1 MTITLQDE
9 PIRTLSAAELERQWR
24 VATGEIAGVES
35 LSFRSD
41 FFSNGAAVEFRL
53 AHQNDTVLFAAVD
66 DLKERYAELTGLY
79 DIQDTF
85 NLGKRQFD
93 IELTPAGEAAGLL
106 PADVARQLRNSFF
119 GQEVQRIQRGRN
131 ELNTVR
137 YPESQRQSTQDL
149 ERIRI
154 RLQDGTQTPL
164 STVARLKES
173 RSFSSIERVDGLR
186 IVSVTSEV
194 DDTLITPTQANNAVL
209 NDIIPALLTRY
220 PGLQANQAGQ
230 GKEETE
236 DMASL
241 GRMMAVAMLT
251 IFVLLASQ
259 TRSYLQPFVVLAG
272 VPFGAAGAVIGHF
285 LLGYNI
291 SFISIFGIVAL
302 SGVVV
307 NDSLVL
313 MDQYNRNRLMGMT
326 IQASVTEALDGVFAP
341 YF

>member
-1 MTITLQDE
+1 MACV
-9 PIRTLSAAELERQWR
+9 LS
-24 VATGEIAGVES
+24 
-35 LSFRSD
+35 
-41 FFSNGAAVEFRL
+41 
-53 AHQNDTVLFAAVD
+53 
-66 DLKERYAELTGLY
+66 
-79 DIQDTF
+79 
-85 NLGKRQFD
+85 
-93 IELTPAGEAAGLL
+93 
-106 PADVARQLRNSFF
+106 
-119 GQEVQRIQRGRN
+119 
-131 ELNTVR
+131 
-137 YPESQRQSTQDL
+137 
-149 ERIRI
+149 
-154 RLQDGTQTPL
+154 
-164 STVARLKES
+164 
-173 RSFSSIERVDGLR
+173 
-186 IVSVTSEV
+186 SVTSEV

-326 IQASVTEALDGVFAP
+326 IQASVTEASRRRFRAIFLTTATTALGLTPMLFETSTQARFLIIPMAVSLATGIVFASVIILFLIP
-341 YF
+341 ALIVILEDVRSLLRAGSMRELQAS

>member
-1 MTITLQDE
+1 MRPLVKGPAALSRQD
-9 PIRTLSAAELERQWR
+9 
-24 VATGEIAGVES
+24 GGVES
-35 LSFRSD
+35 LSFRSN

-53 AHQNDTVLFAAVD
+53 AHQDDTVLFAAVD

-131 ELNTVR
+131 ELKVMVR

-194 DDTLITPTQANNAVL
+194 DNSLTTPTQPKIMVSIAYIHWILKNNR
-209 NDIIPALLTRY
+209 PT
-220 PGLQANQAGQ
+220 GTG
-230 GKEETE
+230 GG
-236 DMASL
+236 
-241 GRMMAVAMLT
+241 GRSAVAAVKRSGGRHSRCERGCGCGRDVVALGSG
-251 IFVLLASQ
+251 LARAEGERHDAIAGLS
-259 TRSYLQPFVVLAG
+259 SCELAG
-272 VPFGAAGAVIGHF
+272 MHRLQVEPQKDVAIAGVAIRTGLALIIF
-285 LLGYNI
+285 NI
-291 SFISIFGIVAL
+291 SVLVAH
-302 SGVVV
+302 
-307 NDSLVL
+307 
-313 MDQYNRNRLMGMT
+313 
-326 IQASVTEALDGVFAP
+326 AP
-341 YF
+341 RVSFVGPS